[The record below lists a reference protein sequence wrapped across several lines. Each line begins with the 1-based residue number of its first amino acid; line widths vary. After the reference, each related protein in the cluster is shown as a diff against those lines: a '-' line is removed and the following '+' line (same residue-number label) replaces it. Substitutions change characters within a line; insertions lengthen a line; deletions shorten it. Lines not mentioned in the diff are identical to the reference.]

1 MKEYSLD
8 KSEETTTPAGPP
20 HFDDELTVLTAR
32 PVVPL
37 EEIDGKRRRRY
48 WFLAG
53 AFVMAMLL
61 GASSALLASYLKFRN
76 VPEPASQISVVEPEP
91 APVAA
96 AEAPATDVGSDLPVV
111 DNIEEESPDPEP
123 AKTEAPVKRRAIVTR
138 RPDPEPDERP
148 KMSEDDELR
157 SIRDA
162 ELFDQ
167 WEERRA
173 RRVLRRER
181 RRAERSNRDLSNLDE
196 IFEGRRRRP

>member
-53 AFVMAMLL
+53 AFVLAMIL
-61 GASSALLASYLKFRN
+61 GAGSALLASYLKFRN
-76 VPEPASQISVVEPEP
+76 APQPASATSVVETEA

-96 AEAPATDVGSDLPVV
+96 AEPVESDLPVV
-111 DNIEEESPDPEP
+111 DNAEEESLDPEP
-123 AKTEAPVKRRAIVTR
+123 PKIEPAVKRRVIVTR
-138 RPDPEPDERP
+138 RPDPEPDDRP
-148 KMSEDDELR
+148 KMSEADELR

-181 RRAERSNRDLSNLDE
+181 RRAERSDRDLSNLDE